1 MRPPTIRN
9 KDLRRYSIMP
19 IAAVND
25 QRINRTAAL
34 SVLAVYCS
42 FTDELGRTFVSQAR
56 VAATLGIS
64 RQAVSRQVR
73 KLFELG
79 YMRWGKKQ
87 YADQKTSSIRVI
99 YDPSVRSENAARSN
113 LSAAEQMD
121 LAEREHQLQASDTAA
136 TSDVDIDLVDNQVD
150 NSNQVQHQRL
160 RVGAT
165 SEVAL
170 TGVINDI
177 NKDTSYKSME
187 MCIEFQRAADEY
199 GTPRFLN
206 DRDHQVMAAW
216 IRAGLTHKTWRT
228 IVQDH
233 VTICKATGRDLAR
246 GIGALSDAVEASL
259 SAKRR
264 RG

>member
-19 IAAVND
+19 IAAIND

-99 YDPSVRSENAARSN
+99 YDPSVRSENQARSN

-121 LAEREHQLQASDTAA
+121 LAEREHQLQTSDIDA
-136 TSDVDIDLVDNQVD
+136 TSDVIEPVDNLVD
-150 NSNQVQHQRL
+150 NSNQVQHQKL

-177 NKDTSYKSME
+177 NKDTSYKSKE

-206 DRDHQVMAAW
+206 ERDYQVMDAW
-216 IRAGLTHKTWRT
+216 VRAGLKPKAWRT

-233 VTICKATGRDLAR
+233 LTICRATGRDLAR
-246 GIGALSDAVEASL
+246 GIGALSEAVEASL

-264 RG
+264 RA

>member
-99 YDPSVRSENAARSN
+99 YDPSVRSENQARSN

-121 LAEREHQLQASDTAA
+121 LAEREHQLQTSDTAA
-136 TSDVDIDLVDNQVD
+136 TLEVDIDLVDNQVD
-150 NSNQVQHQRL
+150 NSNQVQHQKL

-170 TGVINDI
+170 TDSLNDI
-177 NKDTSYKSME
+177 NNYTSAMSRE

-206 DRDHQVMAAW
+206 DRDYQVMEAW
-216 IRAGLTHKTWRT
+216 VRAGLKPKAWRT
-228 IVQDH
+228 IIEDH
-233 VTICKATGRDLAR
+233 LTICRASGRDLAR
-246 GIGALSDAVEASL
+246 GIGAFSSAVEASL

-264 RG
+264 RA